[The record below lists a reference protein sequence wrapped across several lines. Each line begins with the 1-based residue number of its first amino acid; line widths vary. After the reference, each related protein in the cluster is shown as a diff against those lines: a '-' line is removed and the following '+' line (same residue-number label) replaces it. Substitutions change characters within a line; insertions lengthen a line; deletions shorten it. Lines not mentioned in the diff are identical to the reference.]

1 MAHGR
6 GDAAN
11 AAGEH
16 GQKEK
21 HDEIEIDE
29 IEIDEI
35 QGEALTVFR
44 RGAISHYSEKEN
56 NGFQ

>member
-21 HDEIEIDE
+21 HDE